1 MGGGAS
7 FAELLAD
14 GAKKFTS
21 GFYGRKTNLVEVAV
35 TQWLG
40 TKYSSQKKLVL
51 FFFFIKLIIKF
62 G

>member
-21 GFYGRKTNLVEVAV
+21 GFYGRKTNLVEDAV

-40 TKYSSQKKLVL
+40 TKYSSQKSSY
-51 FFFFIKLIIKF
+51 
-62 G
+62 